1 MLPDTGNQS
10 AEVGASFLLT
20 LPAATAGTTPYDY
33 TATGLPPGLSFTE
46 SNRRI
51 TGTPTTAGTYAVT
64 YSVED
69 DAGETASDAF
79 DIVVVA
85 AGAPLSLPSTGNQ
98 SAVIGEPFSITLPT
112 AAGGEP
118 PYSYTTSG
126 RPPGITF
133 NTSTRVLSG
142 TPTTAGTYA
151 VTYQV
156 TDDDNDTESDTFN
169 IVVAAAAAALALV
182 GTADQSASE
191 GVSFSLTLPEATG
204 GSEPYVYEAIGLP
217 PGLTFNASTRVAS
230 GTPTSFGSF
239 EVVYRVTDRVGDR
252 ADDTFTI
259 DVEEAAGVASD
270 TAGSTDLTYDVAT
283 VHRAFE
289 GIDAGAP
296 YGGAPEWEH
305 ASGSGLS
312 GTLPTIGNE
321 WTVAGFV
328 RLAAG
333 ASGTRYIWRA
343 GAASRSLEIRST
355 GLIQCRVEGRTI
367 DGPAGTI
374 TEDTWHH
381 VAVTRTAARIG
392 LWVDGSLVDSAVP
405 ATGTTTALNGRPWTM
420 AHANLSNAVDVA
432 LDEWGIWDAEIDVA
446 DLYARAR
453 YRRRFGGHIVSTA
466 DTTSVGAADIHVFK
480 LTVSDY
486 GFALAS
492 ARTGGTFV
500 AEGSRRAIV
509 TAAVRSA
516 GIAGFTTGGIADADM
531 ADIPRRVHGAD
542 ESVFDIIWEL
552 RSRTKLLTI
561 DPWRE
566 IGIRWIDRAEDSGV
580 TLDATKRAAFA
591 LVSESSRYA
600 TRVLVVAPG
609 RRTETVDIRNGD
621 TFISLADRPVSVESV
636 TIDGDGVDLDG
647 VGGRRVRRAHRSA
660 ERVTDARGRDRG
672 GGLRRRDG

>member
-1 MLPDTGNQS
+1 MAVTVVIVDTSHANVDWDNLQFESATAVIPVVLPDTGNQS
-10 AEVGASFLLT
+10 AEVGQSFNIR
-20 LPAATAGTTPYDY
+20 LPAATAGTTPYSY
-33 TATGLPPGLSFTE
+33 TATGIPPGLSFST
-46 SNRRI
+46 STRRI

-85 AGAPLSLPSTGNQ
+85 AGAAAD
-98 SAVIGEPFSITLPT
+98 SAEHGKISPAVVGEPFSLTLPT

-118 PYSYTTSG
+118 PYDYTTSG
-126 RPPGITF
+126 RPPGIAF
-133 NTSTRVLSG
+133 NTSSTRVLSG

-169 IVVAAAAAALALV
+169 IVVAAAAAALSLV

-283 VHRAFE
+283 EHRAFE

-333 ASGTRYIWRA
+333 ASGARYIWRA

-374 TEDTWHH
+374 TADAWHH

-405 ATGTTTALNGRPWTM
+405 ATGTTTALSGRPWTM

-432 LDEWGIWDAEIDVA
+432 LDEWGIWDAEIRRCGPLRPGALPPPLRWAYRLDRRTLTSGGGSRHTRVQA
-446 DLYARAR
+446 DRLRLRVRAGERPHRRHVRSGRHPPRHRDCRGSERRDRRVHHGRDRGRRHSGHPAARAR
-453 YRRRFGGHIVSTA
+453 RKRVRVRHHL
-466 DTTSVGAADIHVFK
+466 GA
-480 LTVSDY
+480 SQ
-486 GFALAS
+486 
-492 ARTGGTFV
+492 
-500 AEGSRRAIV
+500 
-509 TAAVRSA
+509 
-516 GIAGFTTGGIADADM
+516 
-531 ADIPRRVHGAD
+531 
-542 ESVFDIIWEL
+542 
-552 RSRTKLLTI
+552 SRTKLL
-561 DPWRE
+561 DHRPVAR
-566 IGIRWIDRAEDSGV
+566 DRNP
-580 TLDATKRAAFA
+580 L
-591 LVSESSRYA
+591 
-600 TRVLVVAPG
+600 
-609 RRTETVDIRNGD
+609 
-621 TFISLADRPVSVESV
+621 DRP
-636 TIDGDGVDLDG
+636 
-647 VGGRRVRRAHRSA
+647 R
-660 ERVTDARGRDRG
+660 
-672 GGLRRRDG
+672 